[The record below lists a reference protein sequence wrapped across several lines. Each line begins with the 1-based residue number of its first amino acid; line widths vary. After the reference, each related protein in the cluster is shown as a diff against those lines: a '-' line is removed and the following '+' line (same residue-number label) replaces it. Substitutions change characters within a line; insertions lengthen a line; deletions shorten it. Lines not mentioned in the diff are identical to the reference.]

1 MKARQWSRLYR
12 STYGKPRAWSYNFL
26 AFYCMTYIIYL
37 LLQVE
42 YFDKAVRSVPC
53 SSFLFL
59 LFPRGRVFLT
69 SPQNASGHTLEYLLM
84 GVLSVAVG
92 YISPTFSWFIRVLL
106 FELYGAIYIF
116 FLLDLS
122 LRPDLYVALGCSVG
136 GILFLTVVN
145 WMFYPIMQRF
155 VVLFFWTSL
164 NTEGHGTRAL
174 DRCHRRY
181 S

>member
-1 MKARQWSRLYR
+1 
-12 STYGKPRAWSYNFL
+12 
-26 AFYCMTYIIYL
+26 
-37 LLQVE
+37 
-42 YFDKAVRSVPC
+42 
-53 SSFLFL
+53 
-59 LFPRGRVFLT
+59 
-69 SPQNASGHTLEYLLM
+69 M

-106 FELYGAIYIF
+106 FELYGAIYVF

-155 VVLFFWTSL
+155 VSIFLSAL
-164 NTEGHGTRAL
+164 NTKELGTHAL
-174 DRCHRRY
+174 DRCLQRY